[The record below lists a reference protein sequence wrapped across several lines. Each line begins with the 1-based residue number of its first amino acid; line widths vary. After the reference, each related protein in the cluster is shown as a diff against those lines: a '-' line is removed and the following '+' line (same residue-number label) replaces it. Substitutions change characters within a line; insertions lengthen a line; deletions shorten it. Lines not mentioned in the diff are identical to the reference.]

1 MRTFLEH
8 SFSEIDIGISA
19 YVYPRR
25 ENPLHK
31 DRPFHG
37 FVFNLEGIKEYTF
50 ESGSVLTL
58 SENEILYLP
67 KHSTYTVRSNKL
79 GGCFAINFDCKNPFP
94 FKEFLFSPKH
104 PENYL
109 KCFQKSALE
118 WEKKQIGYYERSS
131 ERFYRLISM
140 MKQEFSSK
148 YFPDSK
154 KTLIS
159 PAIDYIA
166 ENYAKET
173 ITIPHMAE
181 LCGISEPYLRKIFK
195 NTYGVSPLQYIRKL
209 RLNRAKELI
218 DLGEF
223 SIHEAAETAGFSDD
237 SYFSREFKKEFGKSP
252 SNYAKK
258 QYITG

>member
-1 MRTFLEH
+1 MHSFLEH
-8 SFSEIDIGISA
+8 SFSGIDIGVSS

-31 DRPFHG
+31 NRPFHG

-67 KHSTYTVRSNKL
+67 KHSTYTVKSNKL
-79 GGCFAINFDCKNPFP
+79 GGCYAVNFDCQKPFP
-94 FKEFLFSPKH
+94 FQEFLFSPKH

-109 KCFQKSALE
+109 KCFQSSALE
-118 WEKKQIGYYERSS
+118 WEKKNVGYYEKCS
-131 ERFYRLISM
+131 ERFFRLISM
-140 MKQEFSSK
+140 IKQELSSK

-154 KTLIS
+154 KTLIL
-159 PAIDYIA
+159 PAVEFIS

-173 ITIPHMAE
+173 ITIGHLAA

-195 NTYGVSPLQYIRKL
+195 NTYGVSPLSYIKKL

-218 DLGEF
+218 ELGEY
-223 SIHEAAETAGFSDD
+223 SIHEAAEMAGFLDD

-252 SNYAKK
+252 SNRS
-258 QYITG
+258 